1 MVEHL
6 IHIQEVG
13 GSIPPIATTFPTSNV
28 FICMERKVTLTKEQL
43 YKVIRLNEAEKKE
56 TAEDIAEDGDIV
68 DMISTLLHSRS
79 QAHVF
84 HWQTKS
90 QSSFAEHTALGTY
103 YDGIVELIDGIVE
116 GYQGKNDLLTGYK
129 TIKLVD
135 YKSTEQLITYFK
147 GLDDNIEKNRKSV
160 KESFIQNQIDT
171 VQELIY
177 STLYKLRFLK

>member
-1 MVEHL
+1 VGEHL

-13 GSIPPIATTFPTSNV
+13 GSIPPIATTFPTV
-28 FICMERKVTLTKEQL
+28 ILFISMERKVTLTKEQL
-43 YKVIRLNEAEKKE
+43 FKVIQLNEQEKKE
-56 TAEDIAEDGDIV
+56 TVDDVVEDGNIV
-68 DMISTLLHSRS
+68 DMISTLLHSQS

-103 YDGIVELIDGIVE
+103 YDEIVELID
-116 GYQGKNDLLTGYK
+116 YN
-129 TIKLVD
+129 
-135 YKSTEQLITYFK
+135 STEQLITYFK

>member
-6 IHIQEVG
+6 IHIQDVK
-13 GSIPPIATTFPTSNV
+13 GSIPFIATYFFPNGKV
-28 FICMERKVTLTKEQL
+28 FISMDKITISKEQL
-43 YKVIRLNEAEKKE
+43 FKVMHLNEAEKKE
-56 TAEDIAEDGDIV
+56 TADDIAEDGDIV

-79 QAHVF
+79 QTHVF

-90 QSSFAEHTALGTY
+90 QSSFAEHKALQKY
-103 YDGIVELIDGIVE
+103 YEGLDGLVDGIVES
-116 GYQGKNDLLTGYK
+116 YQGKNDLLTGYK
-129 TIKLVD
+129 TIKMVD